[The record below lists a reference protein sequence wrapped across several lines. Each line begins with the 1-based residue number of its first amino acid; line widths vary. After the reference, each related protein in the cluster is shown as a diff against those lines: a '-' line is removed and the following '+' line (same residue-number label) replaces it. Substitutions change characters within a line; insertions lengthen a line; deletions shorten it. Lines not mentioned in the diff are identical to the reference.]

1 MTVPLSMISLEF
13 AFSTIGRIIVEWRQ
27 HLGPE
32 MVEMLAL
39 VKDWEQGDARLQ
51 HAIEDE
57 ELEDS
62 FENLYLDEA
71 ESV

>member
-1 MTVPLSMISLEF
+1 M
-13 AFSTIGRIIVEWRQ
+13 
-27 HLGPE
+27 GPE

-57 ELEDS
+57 KHEGT